1 MDSNPELSTASRSA
15 LASAAALTPLDSRL
29 SVLFVDEAPAE
40 GAPAAAADGH
50 GRARLVSE
58 ELARLGLVDVKCLE
72 ETVAAGGGRGAVAVG
87 EAADSIGADLVVVA
101 SAAVHDK
108 HVDANL
114 LAEMVDAPVLLLP

>member
-1 MDSNPELSTASRSA
+1 
-15 LASAAALTPLDSRL
+15 
-29 SVLFVDEAPAE
+29 
-40 GAPAAAADGH
+40 
-50 GRARLVSE
+50 
-58 ELARLGLVDVKCLE
+58 VDVKCLE
-72 ETVAAGGGRGAVAVG
+72 ETVEAGGGRGAVAVG